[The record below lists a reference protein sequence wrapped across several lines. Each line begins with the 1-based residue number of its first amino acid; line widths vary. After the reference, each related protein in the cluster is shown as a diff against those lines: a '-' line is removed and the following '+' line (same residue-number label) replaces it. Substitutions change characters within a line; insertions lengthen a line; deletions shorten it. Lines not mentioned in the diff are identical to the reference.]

1 MLLVD
6 DHFGGGFADRQA
18 PTEAVRL
25 DVVVDQYC
33 RAVLVAVQAVDGQGE
48 DVFRASPCV
57 DADLRR
63 DPHLDRFE
71 GVEVSAEEGQDL
83 RGNVAA
89 GFAAFGVGGELRT
102 VDGEVTSQAP
112 CCLAGP
118 GQAEGADG
126 GQELAYV
133 PEDAIAAESPDLP
146 GPR

>member
-1 MLLVD
+1 M
-6 DHFGGGFADRQA
+6 G
-18 PTEAVRL
+18 L

-71 GVEVSAEEGQDL
+71 GVEVSAEKGQDL
-83 RGNVAA
+83 RGDVAA
-89 GFAAFGVGGELRT
+89 GFAAFGVSGNVVT
-102 VDGEVTSQAP
+102 FDGEVTGQAT

-126 GQELAYV
+126 GQDLAYV
-133 PEDAIAAESPDLP
+133 PADRSCAGIC
-146 GPR
+146 